1 MRQTNPL
8 HLDLRDSLSR
18 YVAEIAM
25 IPLLTLDE
33 EKAVVKEVRAGNEAA
48 QDKLVR
54 SNLRLV
60 VALAQR
66 FSGYGVPVADLVSE
80 GNLGLMRAAELFDP
94 RFETRFS
101 TYAVFWIKQKI
112 QRAVLNQSQTVRLP
126 AWKAHRL
133 QKLQKVNR
141 LLAQEMGHEPTI
153 EELAD
158 ALELQRGQ
166 VEKVRGERLEVV
178 SLDGTPHEN
187 SEESLNLGQTL
198 PDERMS
204 SPSQQVAQ
212 RDMLETMLVS
222 LNELEDRELNILALR
237 FGLTGGPVQSFHEI
251 GARFN
256 VSREWIRRLQEG
268 ALVKMYRAL
277 ADPRPAPPEHEKRR
291 VIKKIFSR
299 LRRLTGQTPRLEM
312 SMSLGLALAVV

>member
-1 MRQTNPL
+1 
-8 HLDLRDSLSR
+8 
-18 YVAEIAM
+18 
-25 IPLLTLDE
+25 
-33 EKAVVKEVRAGNEAA
+33 
-48 QDKLVR
+48 
-54 SNLRLV
+54 
-60 VALAQR
+60 
-66 FSGYGVPVADLVSE
+66 
-80 GNLGLMRAAELFDP
+80 
-94 RFETRFS
+94 
-101 TYAVFWIKQKI
+101 
-112 QRAVLNQSQTVRLP
+112 
-126 AWKAHRL
+126 
-133 QKLQKVNR
+133 
-141 LLAQEMGHEPTI
+141 
-153 EELAD
+153 
-158 ALELQRGQ
+158 
-166 VEKVRGERLEVV
+166 
-178 SLDGTPHEN
+178 
-187 SEESLNLGQTL
+187 
-198 PDERMS
+198 MS